1 MACEANDAIRT
12 AVSLTGEEDY
22 LRLYSSSL
30 ELPLKRCTA
39 VWRNLLYS
47 FSQATAFFAIA
58 LSFWFG
64 SRLAADQ
71 EYSTQLLE
79 PSKLVMR
86 SLSSLTSRLLKVRP
100 RTLSNCSIRF
110 PRSTRSHQ
118 KARFWATG
126 RSEDTSN
133 SRMFTSVTHQGQVSV
148 FCAILLWKSNLGPM
162 LRWLVPVDA
171 EKALRKSHKWYPLVV
186 TDPNVNSIQLI
197 ERFYDPLAGSVLVR
211 DFFPSWRDINP

>member
-1 MACEANDAIRT
+1 MFSEIGKTSKATKNRLRWLVKPMTLFEQLSRLLEKKITSGCI
-12 AVSLTGEEDY
+12 AVVW
-22 LRLYSSSL
+22 
-30 ELPLKRCTA
+30 LPLKRCTA

-47 FSQATAFFAIA
+47 FSQATAFSAIA

-64 SRLAADQ
+64 SRLVADQ

-118 KARFWATG
+118 KARF
-126 RSEDTSN
+126 
-133 SRMFTSVTHQGQVSV
+133 
-148 FCAILLWKSNLGPM
+148 
-162 LRWLVPVDA
+162 
-171 EKALRKSHKWYPLVV
+171 
-186 TDPNVNSIQLI
+186 
-197 ERFYDPLAGSVLVR
+197 
-211 DFFPSWRDINP
+211 

>member
-64 SRLAADQ
+64 SRLVADQ
-71 EYSTQLLE
+71 VYSTQLLE
-79 PSKLVMR
+79 PSKRVMR
-86 SLSSLTSRLLKVRP
+86 SLSSRLLKVRP
-100 RTLSNCSIRF
+100 RTLSNRSIRF

-118 KARFWATG
+118 KARF
-126 RSEDTSN
+126 
-133 SRMFTSVTHQGQVSV
+133 
-148 FCAILLWKSNLGPM
+148 
-162 LRWLVPVDA
+162 
-171 EKALRKSHKWYPLVV
+171 
-186 TDPNVNSIQLI
+186 
-197 ERFYDPLAGSVLVR
+197 
-211 DFFPSWRDINP
+211 